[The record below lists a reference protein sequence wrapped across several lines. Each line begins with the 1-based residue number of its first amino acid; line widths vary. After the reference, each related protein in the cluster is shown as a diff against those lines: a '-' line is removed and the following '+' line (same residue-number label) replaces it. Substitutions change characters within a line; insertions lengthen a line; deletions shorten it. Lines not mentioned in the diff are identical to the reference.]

1 LSAAYYLFEEIAQ
14 PKVKDDQIVAPR
26 AAKTFLFKL
35 FYFSGNL
42 DSGWITVMFTKLST
56 ECSFDYVFVFDG
68 PSPESPL
75 LASFSGQSQ
84 PQNVTGHSGQVSW
97 DVVRDSD

>member
-1 LSAAYYLFEEIAQ
+1 
-14 PKVKDDQIVAPR
+14 
-26 AAKTFLFKL
+26 
-35 FYFSGNL
+35 
-42 DSGWITVMFTKLST
+42 MFTKLST

-84 PQNVTGHSGQVSW
+84 PQNVTGRSGQVWTIMELLSLERIVLTV
-97 DVVRDSD
+97 D